1 MDVTADTLLNQVS
14 QVIFDKLDKQS
25 FDPKFLQKTLE
36 GILNKFVYKQTNTI
50 SQSTPEPSLSK
61 NTGLVEDL
69 KKTYKDLLNDS
80 SYVSNYKQFL
90 KKVFDVSSLP
100 EQKESLTSK
109 PINKTFTEEIANN
122 AINKTYNNENYEE
135 GRKSLIKEEIKPQV
149 VLLGGI
155 TEQGYKDLQR
165 KLPNLLK
172 GFFTSAQQKTKEM
185 PQGLGLLGTGVALL
199 LGGLA
204 ALVSGLMTDGP
215 FKGLLKILAKTGI
228 SGGIKILQTAAKFFI
243 GGLKEV
249 IKAPIELLK
258 DAAKSIGKIFGKD
271 VYKAVLKPI
280 RGLTGLFT
288 NMLSGLAKFLSPL
301 LKRIPL
307 IGTVISWGFAYTR
320 FKSGDVVGGI
330 IDVLSGIATIFPGV
344 GTAIGIGLDVL
355 NAFLDYKTGGA
366 TKEASAKKG
375 GVVKG
380 WLATAWNYW
389 KEKILNIP
397 IIKNITE
404 IGDAFSQGDWG
415 LALTKLIRIM
425 PGASW
430 ILDWIGMTEEKSTET
445 INTQFNMISDFFTW
459 IKESVIDKIT
469 NIVGK
474 VIEWSKEKI
483 TNIISNIPGYNLLFG
498 DDSKE
503 VSTGVDKAAARETRD
518 KEALQNQLDAATTE
532 EERKKVLK
540 DWESKKEMWSKL
552 NEDLVQNKKNNDIKT
567 STTSDPV
574 PLAEGGVVTKPTNA
588 IVGEAGPEAVLPLD
602 KLFSNINPSVNN
614 AALDQIASNT
624 EDTNMSIKSLSNAL
638 LKLVTVLDKKIST
651 QGGTTI
657 VNAGG
662 QQSQITSA
670 SVIANSNMDP
680 IRRVRSQFA
689 Y

>member
-1 MDVTADTLLNQVS
+1 MDVTADTLLNQVG
-14 QVIFDKLDKQS
+14 QAIFDKLDKQS

-36 GILNKFVYKQTNTI
+36 GILDKFVYKQTNVI
-50 SQSTPEPSLSK
+50 SQPKSGPPSSK
-61 NTGLVEDL
+61 STGLVEDL
-69 KKTYKDLLNDS
+69 KKVYKDLLKDS
-80 SYVSNYKQFL
+80 SYISNYKQFL
-90 KKVFDVSSLP
+90 KKVFDVSLLP
-100 EQKESLTSK
+100 EQKENLTSK
-109 PINKTFTEEIANN
+109 QTKKTFTEEIV
-122 AINKTYNNENYEE
+122 NNENYEE
-135 GRKSLIKEEIKPQV
+135 GRKDLIKEEVKPQV

-185 PQGLGLLGTGVALL
+185 PQGLGFLGTGVALL

-243 GGLKEV
+243 GGLKELL
-249 IKAPIELLK
+249 KAPVELLK

-271 VYKAVLKPI
+271 AYKAVLKPI

-288 NMLSGLAKFLSPL
+288 KMLSGLSKFLTPF

-330 IDVLSGIATIFPGV
+330 IDVPSGIATIFPGV

-380 WLATAWNYW
+380 WLDTAWNFW

-415 LALTKLIRIM
+415 LALTKLIRIV

-430 ILDWIGMTEEKSTET
+430 ILDWMGMTEEKSTET

-469 NIVGK
+469 NMVGK
-474 VIEWSKEKI
+474 VIEWGKEKI
-483 TNIISNIPGYNLLFG
+483 SNIISNIPGYNLLFG
-498 DDSKE
+498 DDSE
-503 VSTGVDKAAARETRD
+503 KAPTVADMTA
-518 KEALQNQLDAATTE
+518 
-532 EERKKVLK
+532 EERKAKADQVKERLRQYEAGEMVDHFGAVNELK
-540 DWESKKEMWSKL
+540 NDPSYKEFYG
-552 NEDLVQNKKNNDIKT
+552 EEKT
-567 STTSDPV
+567 SSVATAPATSNVV
-574 PLAEGGVVTKPTNA
+574 PLANGGVVTKPTNA

-602 KLFSNINPSVNN
+602 KLFSNINTNVNN

-651 QGGTTI
+651 QGETTI

-680 IRRVRSQFA
+680 IRRVRAQFA